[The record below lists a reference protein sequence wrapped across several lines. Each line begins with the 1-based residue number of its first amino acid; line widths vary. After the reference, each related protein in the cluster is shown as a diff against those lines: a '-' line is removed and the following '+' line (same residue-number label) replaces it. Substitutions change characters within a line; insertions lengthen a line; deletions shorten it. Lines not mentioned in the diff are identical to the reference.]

1 MRGRDSSL
9 IPKERG
15 PQANAC
21 ASAWWQQQWRGERFP
36 HLCRGGV
43 RVVCWVIGILIFCF
57 IFKCFILI
65 KYSLYRSSLLFCTSM
80 DKDDNFVSF
89 INFLIQ
95 KHSFLFHG
103 EGNGY
108 PLQYSSLEN
117 AMDCIVHGVSKSQ
130 T

>member
-1 MRGRDSSL
+1 M
-9 IPKERG
+9 
-15 PQANAC
+15 
-21 ASAWWQQQWRGERFP
+21 
-36 HLCRGGV
+36 CRGGV

-65 KYSLYRSSLLFCTSM
+65 KYSLYRRSLLFCTSM

-95 KHSFLFHG
+95 EHSFLFHG

-117 AMDCIVHGVSKSQ
+117 AMDCIVHGVAKSQ